1 MAVCDDDD
9 VGGCCSCWRRI
20 GITIVSFRR
29 SYLAAVADV
38 LARYPPSSVIR
49 WEECMIMVVARC
61 PRLVV
66 RQHTTVSNPPF
77 GPFSIGR
84 TPPNHISIA
93 MVNAVSMLGAP
104 RNTSN
109 IKGLLLWKS
118 AKKENRQSSGFSSF
132 IPPTRTH
139 FIIAPRIGHWHVD
152 PRKTMVG
159 KAGST
164 KKRRA
169 PAELNYCHNF
179 KFCVTYI

>member
-1 MAVCDDDD
+1 MTTSTGGPRGKTMMSLAVTVKDSMANGQC
-9 VGGCCSCWRRI
+9 
-20 GITIVSFRR
+20 RR
-29 SYLAAVADV
+29 S
-38 LARYPPSSVIR
+38 
-49 WEECMIMVVARC
+49 EVVRATG
-61 PRLVV
+61 PRPMRF

-109 IKGLLLWKS
+109 TKGLLLWKS

-139 FIIAPRIGHWHVD
+139 FIIAPRIGHWRVD

-159 KAGST
+159 MAGST